1 MKMKVSIKK
10 MSDDAEDSLLDE
22 LIGKCEGAMVNPF
35 KKKVEEP
42 EVEASE
48 EHPEESSESEE
59 DLSPEDLEKLMEMYN
74 KLKGE

>member
-42 EVEASE
+42 EVEEST
-48 EHPEESSESEE
+48 EESGESEE
-59 DLSPEDLEKLMEMYN
+59 DLSPEDLEKLLEMYN